1 MISAVLLFFLFL
13 IIGLILIN
21 LPSMYLFVV
30 VFSMVLTMLSRYLYL
45 LHEINKKL

>member
-30 VFSMVLTMLSRYLYL
+30 VFSMVLTMLSRCLYL